1 MEHQGGQDRGS
12 KEQVLKVQE
21 TSLLL
26 GGHQQSVKEPP
37 NGGDFKKHYNQLS
50 IKDKGRDQQVFQCTG
65 IVMEVSWQIAI
76 VRWIVW
82 RLSFRT
88 TIACKLPS
96 KYLTDL
102 PDDMNHCPIMTSIHV
117 SVCLSGL
124 MIKICR
130 YIKEHGWCS
139 NIFSEVTRMRQ
150 LQLMLAEAKCAA

>member
-117 SVCLSGL
+117 SVCLSVSACL
-124 MIKICR
+124 VFSLYSLSLQRLVSIYSHHSFKIPPSTLLLSLS
-130 YIKEHGWCS
+130 G
-139 NIFSEVTRMRQ
+139 
-150 LQLMLAEAKCAA
+150 